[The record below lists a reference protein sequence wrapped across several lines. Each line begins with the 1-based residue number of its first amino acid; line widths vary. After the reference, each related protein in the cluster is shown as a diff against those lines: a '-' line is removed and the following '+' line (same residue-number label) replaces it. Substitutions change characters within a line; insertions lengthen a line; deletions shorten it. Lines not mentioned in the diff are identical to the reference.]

1 MSPDVNNMLW
11 DRVKPQRCSKTCHNS
26 KNNRPLLPCY
36 PTNNSN
42 FGCITTLNIILL
54 LYVGICMCVRVHASS
69 FCGFLCLWQMN
80 LNATLGKLISNTTAL
95 TGTYAYITVNKCI
108 LVYIYT
114 FIYTATILYA
124 SRLFS
129 PSLANRLTMN
139 LTMSS
144 LLSHLAL
151 VRCQLHPSWTFIFR
165 FAISLLYVACCNVAV
180 CGTYVACF
188 CGQLILC

>member
-1 MSPDVNNMLW
+1 M
-11 DRVKPQRCSKTCHNS
+11 PQFKEQPSTP
-26 KNNRPLLPCY
+26 PLLPY
-36 PTNNSN
+36 QQQQLRMHYD
-42 FGCITTLNIILL
+42 IKYYLAA
-54 LYVGICMCVRVHASS
+54 ICWYMCVCVRVHASS

-151 VRCQLHPSWTFIFR
+151 VRCQLYPSWTFIFR

-188 CGQLILC
+188 CG